1 MSQYAVAC
9 MNVHKQYKDKSALKG
24 ISLQIPKG
32 KVTGILGPNGS
43 GKSTLF
49 KLIMGITKPTSGYI
63 QVLNAAPSWQIN
75 RDIAYLPDRASWYPN
90 HTVKNVID
98 WAEHLLPRF
107 NRNKAEELLSFM
119 KLDQDMVTQGLSK
132 GEEARMLLILCI
144 ARDVPLILL
153 DEPFSGIDLISREK
167 IIAALIDLLSEGE
180 QTVIL
185 TTHEI
190 YEAESLFDHVIFL
203 EDGRVKKEGVVE
215 ELRTQHGSME
225 NMYRELYR

>member
-1 MSQYAVAC
+1 MDQFAVTC
-9 MNVHKQYKDKSALKG
+9 MNVHKKYSGKSALNG
-24 ISLQIPKG
+24 LSLEIPKG

-49 KLIMGITKPTSGYI
+49 KLMMGITQPSSGSI
-63 QVLNAAPSWQIN
+63 QVLGEEPGWKIN

-90 HTVKNVID
+90 QTVKDALD
-98 WAEHLLPRF
+98 WAENLLPRF
-107 NRNKAEELLSFM
+107 NRSKAEEMLEFM
-119 KLDQDMVTQGLSK
+119 KLKLNQSTNGLSK
-132 GEEARMLLILCI
+132 GEEARMLLVLCI

-180 QTVIL
+180 QTVVL

-190 YEAESLFDHVIFL
+190 YEAESLFDHVIFM
-203 EDGRVKKEGVVE
+203 EDGKVKQAGEAE
-215 ELRTQHGSME
+215 QLRASYGSME
-225 NMYRELYR
+225 NIYRELFR